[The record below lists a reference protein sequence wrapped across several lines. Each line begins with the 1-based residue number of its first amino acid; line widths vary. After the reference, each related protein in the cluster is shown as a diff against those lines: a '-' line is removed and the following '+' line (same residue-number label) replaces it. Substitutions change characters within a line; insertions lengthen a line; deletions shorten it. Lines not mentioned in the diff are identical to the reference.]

1 MADGPTGPH
10 GPERGGAFQAFLA
23 GSAVGP
29 TGASPTAGP
38 VTKVTHVPRELTM
51 YNVTE
56 EELGL
61 LRAVGPT
68 LSIAFFGIAIG
79 ALATFIGTLQTQ
91 TLGNRANA
99 VFIGFAAA
107 AAAIALITGIQ
118 AIVGYGRLHRITK
131 KIRERPAE

>member
-1 MADGPTGPH
+1 
-10 GPERGGAFQAFLA
+10 
-23 GSAVGP
+23 
-29 TGASPTAGP
+29 
-38 VTKVTHVPRELTM
+38 M